1 MKGLNFLQSWFTSP
15 LVTRDGNYDQEFQ
28 RLHTITLYDTFLNYF
43 LSCVQIQFQENK
55 VGQNFNFY
63 NVKFDLNDSSLFSSY
78 EFNSCEKVLNV

>member
-28 RLHTITLYDTFLNYF
+28 RLNTTTLYDTFLNYF

-63 NVKFDLNDSSLFSSY
+63 NVKFDLNDSSLFSNY

>member
-28 RLHTITLYDTFLNYF
+28 RLNTTTLYDTFLNYF

>member
-1 MKGLNFLQSWFTSP
+1 M
-15 LVTRDGNYDQEFQ
+15 RDGNYDQEFQ
-28 RLHTITLYDTFLNYF
+28 RLNTTTLYDTFLNYF